1 MSDVFKWA
9 ALGDL
14 QIPYHDKRAVSLVMK
29 ALKWWKPHA
38 IDFTGDIDDQL
49 EYSRFSDGKMD
60 EFFNGIEAE
69 RKSNDKAQ
77 VAYQKELDIAI
88 AKEAETLPEPP
99 RPVNTNP
106 LPFIKSHADAAREF
120 YSDMRKQHKNADMH
134 SSLGNHDIRVFDY
147 IDRKCPEV
155 IKEVTPNFLWGL
167 DDLGI
172 TWRLYH
178 ERPLKRFGDIH
189 VHHGITSSDTG
200 MAVKGD
206 IEKLQISLMRG
217 HDHKGGVVHRTFPH
231 AEKTLVGVGTG
242 HLCDPW
248 SYGMNYANNPQWEQG
263 FAIVHVVDGKAFPQ
277 FIRIQDYTCVVD
289 GKVFVN

>member
-14 QIPYHDKRAVSLVMK
+14 QIPYHDKRAVTLAMK
-29 ALKWWKPHA
+29 ALKWWKPDA

-49 EYSRFSDGKMD
+49 EYSRFSAGYTD
-60 EFFNGIEAE
+60 EFFNQVEAE
-69 RKSNDKAQ
+69 RKAAEKDRATYDPDLLAAVGEQ
-77 VAYQKELDIAI
+77 ADIYAPELPTTD
-88 AKEAETLPEPP
+88 
-99 RPVNTNP
+99 P
-106 LPFIKSHADAAREF
+106 LPFVKSHADAAREF
-120 YSDMRKQHKNADMH
+120 YSDMRKQHKNADIH

-147 IDRKCPEV
+147 IDRKAPE
-155 IKEVTPNFLWGL
+155 IKDEVTPNFLWGL

-178 ERPLKRFGDIH
+178 EPPLKRFADIH
-189 VHHGITSSDTG
+189 VHHGLTSSDTG

-206 IEKLQISLMRG
+206 IEKLQISLLRG
-217 HDHKGGVVHRTFPH
+217 HDHKGGVVHRTFPIVP
-231 AEKTLVGVGTG
+231 KTLVGIGAG

-248 SYGMNYANNPQWEQG
+248 SYGMQYANNPQWEQG
-263 FAIVHVVDGKAFPQ
+263 FVIVHVVNDVAFPQ

-289 GKVFVN
+289 GKLFVN